1 MGDATGRQ
9 AHEAPPRRK
18 STTPSL
24 VDPLKAQAM
33 TQTGLFKSAE
43 VIAGTVGL
51 RGQCSCSTL
60 DRFTTSRQV
69 ERGNLP
75 EIMKEAASP

>member
-1 MGDATGRQ
+1 MGLGDATGGKP
-9 AHEAPPRRK
+9 ATPRRK
-18 STTPSL
+18 STTPQPRGS
-24 VDPLKAQAM
+24 LKAHAM

-69 ERGNLP
+69 ERGNRTDT
-75 EIMKEAASP
+75 S